1 MLLRCVR
8 GGIDL
13 PVRETHMTQPQ
24 FLDLSPPL
32 PPPARLGEVLGK
44 YRLDRIVATGG
55 MGVVVEAT
63 HLQLHQSV
71 AIKFLSPLL
80 ASEDAAVGRFLQ
92 EARAAAQIRSEH
104 VVRVFDVDTLETGT
118 PYIVMELLEGED
130 LSTMLERRRC
140 LHPSEAVDYVL
151 QACEAV
157 AEAHLLGI
165 VHRDLKPANLFQ
177 VPPRADQMPFVKVV
191 DFGVSKLL
199 PSARL
204 AWGSR
209 AATGPHTVMG
219 TPMYASP
226 RASSCCSTQV
236 DVRTDIWALGIILYE
251 LIAGRPP
258 FRGDTL
264 FELRAK
270 IAKEPLEPL
279 NELEPEVMVE
289 LAAVVA
295 KCLAKEPDERYAT
308 VEDLARALAPFAT
321 RTSLLSVTR
330 VENVFRSRRAL
341 DRTLRSATAREPA
354 PAPAA
359 LVSGKRTVARRH
371 PWRTVTLGSMAA
383 GIVGSALVATWVGSA
398 RPLESQ
404 RVIRSAD
411 TTLAPASLASAHP
424 SPSASVLFPAVRAA
438 RVEASSPDLEAQEP
452 TPESSSAPPSPTAS
466 TAPTTM
472 PPRPRPTRDTEGFG
486 GLL

>member
-1 MLLRCVR
+1 
-8 GGIDL
+8 
-13 PVRETHMTQPQ
+13 MTQPQ
-24 FLDLSPPL
+24 FLDPSPPL
-32 PPPARLGEVLGK
+32 PPPAQLGEVLGK

-80 ASEDAAVGRFLQ
+80 ASEDTAVRRFLQ

-165 VHRDLKPANLFQ
+165 VHRDLKPANLFKCN
-177 VPPRADQMPFVKVV
+177 RADQMPFVKVV

-199 PSARL
+199 PTARI
-204 AWGSR
+204 AWSSR

-226 RASSCCSTQV
+226 EQLRCSTQV
-236 DVRTDIWALGIILYE
+236 DVRTDIWALGVILYE
-251 LIAGRPP
+251 LIAGKPP
-258 FRGDTL
+258 FRGNTL

-279 NELEPEVMVE
+279 NELQPEVMVE
-289 LAAVVA
+289 LGAVVA
-295 KCLAKEPDERYAT
+295 KCMAKEPDERYAT
-308 VEDLARALAPFAT
+308 VADLAKALAPFAT
-321 RTSLLSVTR
+321 RSSLLSVTR

-341 DRTLRSATAREPA
+341 DRTLRSATGRKPA
-354 PAPAA
+354 PAPPA

-371 PWRTVTLGSMAA
+371 PWRAVTLGSMAA
-383 GIVGSALVATWVGSA
+383 GIVGAALVATWVGSA

-404 RVIRSAD
+404 RVLRSAD
-411 TTLAPASLASAHP
+411 TALAPASLESA
-424 SPSASVLFPAVRAA
+424 VLFPGARAE
-438 RVEASSPDLEAQEP
+438 RVEAATPDLEAQEP
-452 TPESSSAPPSPTAS
+452 VPESSSAPPSATAS
-466 TAPTTM
+466 AAPTTV
-472 PPRPRPTRDTEGFG
+472 PPRPRPARGTEGFG